1 MADRRATVDGI
12 YLRPAERIAPAHSS
26 HQTAIEG
33 IMRIR
38 FSITCIG
45 LVLAVGSARGGPA
58 EVEHL
63 KIQLVSDTSAVEPG
77 VPLWVGLHFE
87 MEKGWHIYW
96 RNPGDSG
103 EPPRVRWT
111 LPNGFHAG
119 EIEWPAP
126 ARLGS
131 GSVIDYGYEESVLLP
146 VEIEIPKGLTA
157 GRVTISAD
165 VSWLVCKDICVP
177 GKARLVLSLPMQA
190 TPGSVSESHALF
202 RAAKSRTPKPIPST
216 WKVHALSEK
225 DCFVLTIY
233 GDSVRKASFFPVEPD
248 QIDNAAAQTLAMLP
262 GEVRLTLKKADRLL
276 KTPTTL
282 DGVLEVSSGRAY
294 DVSAPVQLSR

>member
-1 MADRRATVDGI
+1 
-12 YLRPAERIAPAHSS
+12 
-26 HQTAIEG
+26 
-33 IMRIR
+33 MRIR
-38 FSITCIG
+38 LAITCIA
-45 LVLAVGSARGGPA
+45 LVLAVASARGGPA
-58 EVEHL
+58 EMEHL
-63 KIQLVSDTSAVEPG
+63 SIQLVSDTNSVEPG
-77 VPLWVGLHFE
+77 IPLWVGLLFE
-87 MEKGWHIYW
+87 MEQDWQIYW

-103 EPPRVRWT
+103 EPPRVRWS

-131 GSVIDYGYEESVLLP
+131 GSVIDYGYQESVLLP
-146 VEIEIPKGLTA
+146 VEIETPKGLA
-157 GRVTISAD
+157 PGRVTISAD

-177 GKARLVLSLPMQA
+177 GKAGLVLSLPIRA

-202 RAAKSRTPKPIPST
+202 QAAKSRAPKPIPST

-233 GDSVRKASFFPVEPD
+233 GDGVRNASFFPLEPD
-248 QIDNAAAQTLAMLP
+248 QIDNAAPQTIAMLP
-262 GEVRLTLKKADRLL
+262 GGVRLTLKKADRLL

-282 DGVLEVSSGRAY
+282 DGVLEVGSGRAY